1 MSRQFTEKD
10 FESLHQA
17 NPSGF
22 SFNNSTL
29 AIRHLHEKRADG
41 RGIRKFEKMTGK
53 TTWNKLLPGQ
63 VRAQKLF

>member
-22 SFNNSTL
+22 SFNNNTL

-41 RGIRKFEKMTGK
+41 IGVRKFEKMTRK
-53 TTWNKLLPGQ
+53 T
-63 VRAQKLF
+63 A

>member
-22 SFNNSTL
+22 SFNNNTL
-29 AIRHLHEKRADG
+29 AIRHLHEKRADVMG
-41 RGIRKFEKMTGK
+41 VRKFEKMTRK
-53 TTWNKLLPGQ
+53 T
-63 VRAQKLF
+63 A

>member
-10 FESLHQA
+10 FE
-17 NPSGF
+17 SGF

-41 RGIRKFEKMTGK
+41 MGIRKFEKMTGK
-53 TTWNKLLPGQ
+53 TT
-63 VRAQKLF
+63 